1 MKGIT
6 RQAKTEIAF
15 MPKDDCCC
23 TAMLSALVHTAGA
36 LSFGREGIGAEII
49 SETPCVV
56 SVAALL
62 TKRLYGAECEFS
74 HNQLSLKGGY
84 VLEMLFDLGILTYE
98 GEGVGAYPGISGF
111 VVAEDCCLRSYLR
124 GVFLGCGSLSI
135 GKKYHLEM
143 SFSTLVM
150 AQDVIALL
158 GSFDITAKV
167 LARHEKHVV
176 YIKGSESICDFLA
189 LIGASKAVLA
199 ISELVANRIASSQAN
214 RCTNCDLANAD
225 KTVATSMKQ
234 IECIK
239 KVADYVTDPKLT
251 TVMNVRLNMP
261 ESSYEELA
269 SELGVS
275 KSTIK
280 YRLKKLE
287 KILPEFR
294 PLSLRKRSNSPGE

>member
-1 MKGIT
+1 VKGIT

-287 KILPEFR
+287 KMENDMPKSTTED
-294 PLSLRKRSNSPGE
+294 K

>member
-1 MKGIT
+1 
-6 RQAKTEIAF
+6 

-287 KILPEFR
+287 KMENDMPKSTTED
-294 PLSLRKRSNSPGE
+294 K

>member
-287 KILPEFR
+287 KMANDMSKSTTED
-294 PLSLRKRSNSPGE
+294 K

>member
-1 MKGIT
+1 
-6 RQAKTEIAF
+6 

-287 KILPEFR
+287 KMANDMSKSTTED
-294 PLSLRKRSNSPGE
+294 K